1 MSNVDEVAVVDDLA
15 ADLGRYIAVCNDI
28 IACNR
33 QRFPFAQIWRA
44 LEDKL
49 AGKPVEFVVA
59 RHEED
64 GQQWAVFLDGEIR
77 LVDGSAANLGLL
89 KAGTK
94 KVALSYLKAVL
105 DDPSRY
111 IANPA
116 LIDWDW
122 VFAERRSAVANTGVL
137 N

>member
-1 MSNVDEVAVVDDLA
+1 MHGINQGED
-15 ADLGRYIAVCNDI
+15 ADNLSEELGRYIAICNNV

-44 LEDKL
+44 LEDRL
-49 AGKPVEFVVA
+49 GGKPLEFVVA
-59 RHEED
+59 RHEGD
-64 GQQWAVFLDGEIR
+64 AQRWAVFLEGEIR
-77 LVDGSAANLGLL
+77 LVDGSEASLGRL

-94 KVALSYLKAVL
+94 KVALPYLQAVL

-122 VFAERRSAVANTGVL
+122 VFAEPCLGREKLRN
-137 N
+137 

>member
-1 MSNVDEVAVVDDLA
+1 MTGESPPASSENLGAELRQYISICNNV
-15 ADLGRYIAVCNDI
+15 

-49 AGKPVEFVVA
+49 DGKPLEFVVA

-64 GQQWAVFLDGEIR
+64 GHQWAVFLEGEIR
-77 LVDGSAANLGLL
+77 VVEGSEASLGPV

-122 VFAERRSAVANTGVL
+122 VFADSRAVKKRFQN
-137 N
+137 